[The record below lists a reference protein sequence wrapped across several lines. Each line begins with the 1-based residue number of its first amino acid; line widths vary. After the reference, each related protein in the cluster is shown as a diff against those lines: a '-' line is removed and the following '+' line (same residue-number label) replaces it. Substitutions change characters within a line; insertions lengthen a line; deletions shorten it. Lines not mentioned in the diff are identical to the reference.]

1 MVDRELIKKLADLL
15 RKDGVS
21 ALMVAPGPDMRF
33 LLGNAPMMCERYQA
47 LYVTADEKI
56 FYICNALYVDE
67 ITDLIPGEEV
77 FGWFDSDDFTVTVKK
92 AFEKYGLIGKKIAV
106 NGAVRAFNLVRLM
119 KNIDFEVENGKDY
132 LELTRIIKTP
142 EELENLRKSSL
153 VVDKVFNDIV
163 KFIKPGM
170 TEKDIKTEIAR
181 LCVHYGGS
189 NASGGIVAAGA
200 NAAMPHYM
208 GGSAVIKENDVVEMD
223 FGCTVGRMYSD
234 ITRTVFVGRATERQK
249 MIYNLVLKANLAG
262 EAAAVNGAYI
272 PDVDAAA
279 RKVVEAEGFGPN
291 FNHRLGH
298 GIGYAG
304 HEAPYIH
311 GDYHMNLAPGMAFSC
326 EPGIYIKDEIGIR
339 IEDVVII
346 NEKGETEVLNK
357 CTKELIEI
365 L

>member
-1 MVDRELIKKLADLL
+1 MINRQLVKKLAQQLKD
-15 RKDGVS
+15 DGVS
-21 ALMVAPGPDMRF
+21 ALMVAPSADMMF
-33 LLGNAPMMCERYQA
+33 LVGHKPYLCERFQA
-47 LYVTADEKI
+47 MVVTDDEKC
-56 FYICNALYVDE
+56 FYICNMLTEDE
-67 ITDLIPGEEV
+67 AADFMDGEKV
-77 FGWFDSDDFTVTVKK
+77 YSWFDCDDFTVTVKK
-92 AFEKYGLIGKKIAV
+92 AFEENGLLGKKIAV
-106 NGAVRAFNLVRLM
+106 NSAVRAFNLVRM
-119 KNIDFEVENGKDY
+119 MENIDFTPVNGKDY

-153 VVDKVFNDIV
+153 VVDKVYEDII
-163 KFIKPGM
+163 KFIRPGL
-170 TEKDIKTEIAR
+170 TERDVKNEIAR
-181 LCVHYGGS
+181 LCKVYGGDDC
-189 NASGGIVAAGA
+189 SGGIVAINA
-200 NAAMPHYM
+200 NAAMPHYF
-208 GGSAVIKENDVVEMD
+208 GDSAVIGEHAVVEMD
-223 FGCTVGRMYSD
+223 FGCTVGGMYSD
-234 ITRTVFVGRATERQK
+234 ITRTVFVGKATEREK
-249 MIYNLVLKANLAG
+249 YLYNLVLQANLAG

-279 RKVVEAEGFGPN
+279 RKVIEDAGYGRN

-311 GDYHMNLAPGMAFSC
+311 GDYHMHLAPGMAFSC

-365 L
+365 I